1 MIYSLKTGRFN
12 YVYIDLTEKTV
23 IKHCNCEMS
32 VWSQTAHYMTL
43 QNDNISATVITK
55 LSYKCITALA
65 FLLHFSQTWPSIN
78 NKWQYSKNNS
88 LDNTKLSYNYAS

>member
-32 VWSQTAHYMTL
+32 V
-43 QNDNISATVITK
+43 
-55 LSYKCITALA
+55 
-65 FLLHFSQTWPSIN
+65 
-78 NKWQYSKNNS
+78 
-88 LDNTKLSYNYAS
+88 